1 MNEVCEM
8 LATTVIELY
17 MSLPTHIDH
26 KPSIF
31 GYAMPI
37 IIGNQKGG
45 EQHE

>member
-31 GYAMPI
+31 GYALPI
-37 IIGNQKGG
+37 SSLAIKGG
-45 EQHE
+45 ERHE